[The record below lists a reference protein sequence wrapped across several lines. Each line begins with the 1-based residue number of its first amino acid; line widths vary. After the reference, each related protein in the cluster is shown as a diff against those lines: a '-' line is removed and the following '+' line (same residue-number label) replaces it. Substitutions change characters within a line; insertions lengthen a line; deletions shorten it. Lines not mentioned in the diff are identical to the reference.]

1 MTMHIRNRPQNQ
13 LFSLTLL
20 ALRSYSDRGNQSYE
34 FHLQFSKVFLW
45 SASERETKSNEY
57 DSYCLSKREL
67 S

>member
-20 ALRSYSDRGNQSYE
+20 ALRSYSDRGNQSYD

-45 SASERETKSNEY
+45 SASERETKSN
-57 DSYCLSKREL
+57 
-67 S
+67 